1 MVACIFF
8 VLADR
13 RSCIQPEV
21 RRIETDGTSGMQ
33 AEAQSVS
40 RTKFQV
46 STFEAFQL
54 FSVHNLHPAHHGIF
68 EHNVE
73 FKVVNY
79 SSSRFML
86 KSLVGPSTGVVAM
99 AMCSHCAVKIDKQF

>member
-1 MVACIFF
+1 MYIF

-33 AEAQSVS
+33 AKAQSVL

-46 STFEAFQL
+46 STFKAFQL
-54 FSVHNLHPAHHGIF
+54 FSVHNLHPAHHGIL
-68 EHNVE
+68 NTMV
-73 FKVVNY
+73 KSR
-79 SSSRFML
+79 SSIIPFHGSCQ
-86 KSLVGPSTGVVAM
+86 SPSTGVVAM
-99 AMCSHCAVKIDKQF
+99 AMCSHCAVKIDEQF

>member
-1 MVACIFF
+1 
-8 VLADR
+8 
-13 RSCIQPEV
+13 
-21 RRIETDGTSGMQ
+21 MQ

-46 STFEAFQL
+46 TTFEAFQL

-86 KSLVGPSTGVVAM
+86 KSLVRPSTGVVAM